1 MEEGKM
7 KFTPENKTIKT
18 MFRSYPMM
26 SIPNFQREYSWDKY
40 YYNTFFIDILEGIK
54 QEDKKLINTDYFIGT
69 MVFSG
74 SEKKDESIEVIDGQ
88 QRLTVITIL
97 LSVLTNKFKNIKEED
112 LAEATFEYIKTK
124 DDYGR
129 PIPKLKSITS
139 YPYFEAYVQSI
150 EKTDVEPATEEEI
163 NIKQTYN
170 YFESELEEMKLKR
183 KYDFNENTPYKDL
196 LIAIRDQ
203 ILQMNVIS
211 ILTEE
216 KDSAYEIFEILNA
229 KGKNLASIDLIKNT
243 IYSKF
248 HADDNAKDKIIE
260 NKWEGIKTTLRSRNP
275 NIGFATFYRH
285 YWMSKYQK
293 TTNSKLYDSFKKY
306 IKPNKKSYEEFV
318 KDLSTIAETYMKIVS
333 PNIDDYNNRKECNWL
348 IQSLKAIEKTFGVTQ
363 ARIALLALFELKS
376 NDKISSKAFKDA
388 VNYIENFIFAYTG
401 VLKNQANIYES
412 RFSKLAI
419 KLRESKNKS
428 DTNNILKEYL
438 YQEFEDRYPQ
448 KEEFLSGFVRLR
460 FSKQES
466 PTNTITKYV
475 LNKISSKLNNSE
487 VYSIDSSIEHI
498 INEDISNDN
507 TLFIGN
513 LICLEIDLNNEA
525 NDLAYEEKLEVYKKS
540 KYDQVLNFCN
550 KYPNFNENDI
560 EERSK
565 ILGEYYYDN
574 ILNESN

>member
-1 MEEGKM
+1 M

-112 LAEATFEYIKTK
+112 LAEATFEYVKTK

-170 YFESELEEMKLKR
+170 YFESELEEMKLKG
-183 KYDFNENTPYKDL
+183 KYNFNKNTPYKDL

-243 IYSKF
+243 IYSEF

-285 YWMSKYQK
+285 YWISKYRK
-293 TTNSKLYDSFKKY
+293 TTNSKLYDSFKEY
-306 IKPNKKSYEEFV
+306 IKSNKKSYEEFV
-318 KDLSTIAETYMKIVS
+318 EDLSTIAETYMKIVS
-333 PNIDDYNNRKECNWL
+333 PNIDDYDNRKEYNWL

-412 RFSKLAI
+412 RFSKLVI
-419 KLRESKNKS
+419 ELRKSKNKS
-428 DTNNILKEYL
+428 DTNNILKKYL
-438 YQEFEDRYPQ
+438 YQEFGDRYPQ

-460 FSKQES
+460 FSKQET

-525 NDLAYEEKLEVYKKS
+525 SDLAYEEKLEVYKKS

-574 ILNESN
+574 ILNESK

>member
-1 MEEGKM
+1 M

-26 SIPNFQREYSWDKY
+26 SIPNFQREYSWEKY

-74 SEKKDESIEVIDGQ
+74 SEKKDQSIEVIDGQ

-112 LAEATFEYIKTK
+112 LAKATFEYIKTR
-124 DDYGR
+124 DDYGIS
-129 PIPKLKSITS
+129 IPKLKSITS

-150 EKTDVEPATEEEI
+150 EKEDIEPATEEEI

-170 YFESELEEMKLKR
+170 YFESELEEIKLKE
-183 KYDFNENTPYKDL
+183 KYNFDKNTPYKDL

-243 IYSKF
+243 IYSEF

-260 NKWEGIKTTLRSRNP
+260 KNWEGIKTTLRSRKP
-275 NIGFATFYRH
+275 NIGIATFYRH
-285 YWMSKYQK
+285 YWISKYQK
-293 TTNSKLYDSFKKY
+293 TTNSNLYDSFKKH
-306 IKPNKKSYEEFV
+306 IESNKKSYEELV
-318 KDLSTIAETYMKIVS
+318 EDLSTTAKTYMKIVS
-333 PNIDDYNNRKECNWL
+333 PNIGDYDNKKEYNWL
-348 IQSLKAIEKTFGVTQ
+348 IQSLEAIEKTFGVTQ

-376 NDKISSKAFKDA
+376 NEKISSKAFKIA
-388 VNYIENFIFAYTG
+388 INYIENFIFAYTG
-401 VLKNQANIYES
+401 VLKNQANIYET

-419 KLRESKNKS
+419 KLRESKDKR
-428 DTNNILKEYL
+428 DTNNILEEYL
-438 YQEFEDRYPQ
+438 YHVFKDRYPQ

-460 FSKQES
+460 FSKEES
-466 PTNTITKYV
+466 IANAITKYV

-498 INEDISNDN
+498 INEDRSNDI
-507 TLFIGN
+507 TLSIGN
-513 LICLEIDLNNEA
+513 LICLEMDLNNEA
-525 NDLAYEEKLEVYKKS
+525 GNLAYEEKLEIYKKS
-540 KYDQVLNFCN
+540 KYNQVLDFCN
-550 KYPNFNENDI
+550 NYPNFNENDI
-560 EERSK
+560 EKRSK

-574 ILNESN
+574 ILNASK

>member
-1 MEEGKM
+1 M

-150 EKTDVEPATEEEI
+150 KKMDVEPATEEEI

-170 YFESELEEMKLKR
+170 YFESELEEMKLKG

-229 KGKNLASIDLIKNT
+229 KAKNLASIDLIKNT

-248 HADDNAKDKIIE
+248 HADNNAKDKIIE

-285 YWMSKYQK
+285 YWISKYQK
-293 TTNSKLYDSFKKY
+293 TTNSKLYDSFKKH
-306 IKPNKKSYEEFV
+306 IKSNKKSYEEFV
-318 KDLSTIAETYMKIVS
+318 EDLSTIAETYMKIVS
-333 PNIDDYNNRKECNWL
+333 PNIDDYNNRKEYNWL

-419 KLRESKNKS
+419 ELRESKNKS

-438 YQEFEDRYPQ
+438 YQKFEDRYPQ

-525 NDLAYEEKLEVYKKS
+525 SDLAYEEKLEVYKKS

-560 EERSK
+560 EGRSK

-574 ILNESN
+574 ILDNILNESN

>member
-1 MEEGKM
+1 M

-54 QEDKKLINTDYFIGT
+54 QEDKKPINTDYFIGT

-150 EKTDVEPATEEEI
+150 EKMDVEPATEEEI

-170 YFESELEEMKLKR
+170 YFESELEEMKLKG

-196 LIAIRDQ
+196 LIAIRNQ

-285 YWMSKYQK
+285 YWISKYQK
-293 TTNSKLYDSFKKY
+293 TTNSKLYDSFKKH
-306 IKPNKKSYEEFV
+306 IKSNKKSYEEFV
-318 KDLSTIAETYMKIVS
+318 EDLSTIAETYMKIVS
-333 PNIDDYNNRKECNWL
+333 PNIDDYNNRKEYNWL

-525 NDLAYEEKLEVYKKS
+525 SDLVYEEKLEVYKKS

-574 ILNESN
+574 ILN

>member
-1 MEEGKM
+1 M

-97 LSVLTNKFKNIKEED
+97 LSVLTNKFKNIKEKD

-150 EKTDVEPATEEEI
+150 EKMDVEPATEEEI

-170 YFESELEEMKLKR
+170 YFESELEEMKLKG

-285 YWMSKYQK
+285 YWISKYQK
-293 TTNSKLYDSFKKY
+293 TTNSKLYDSFKKH
-306 IKPNKKSYEEFV
+306 IKSNKKSYEEFIE
-318 KDLSTIAETYMKIVS
+318 DLSTIAETYMKIVS
-333 PNIDDYNNRKECNWL
+333 PNTDDYNNRKEYNWL

-363 ARIALLALFELKS
+363 ARIALLALFELKY
-376 NDKISSKAFKDA
+376 NDKISSKTFKEA

-428 DTNNILKEYL
+428 NTNNILKEYL
-438 YQEFEDRYPQ
+438 YQKFEDRYPQ

-525 NDLAYEEKLEVYKKS
+525 SDLAYEEKLEVYKKS

>member
-1 MEEGKM
+1 M
-7 KFTPENKTIKT
+7 KFTPENKIIKT

-40 YYNTFFIDILEGIK
+40 YYNTFFMDILEGIK

-150 EKTDVEPATEEEI
+150 EKMDVEPATEEEI

-285 YWMSKYQK
+285 YWISKYQK
-293 TTNSKLYDSFKKY
+293 TTNSKLYDSFKKH
-306 IKPNKKSYEEFV
+306 IKSNKKSYEEFV
-318 KDLSTIAETYMKIVS
+318 EDLSTIAETYMKLVS
-333 PNIDDYNNRKECNWL
+333 PNIDDYNNRKEYNWL
-348 IQSLKAIEKTFGVTQ
+348 VQSLKAIEKTFGVTQ

-428 DTNNILKEYL
+428 DTNNILKKYL

-525 NDLAYEEKLEVYKKS
+525 SDLAYEEKLEVYKKS

>member
-1 MEEGKM
+1 M
-7 KFTPENKTIKT
+7 KFTPEKKTIKT
-18 MFRSYPMM
+18 MFSSYPMM

-112 LAEATFEYIKTK
+112 LAEATFKYIKTK
-124 DDYGR
+124 DDYGS

-170 YFESELEEMKLKR
+170 YFESELEEMKLKG
-183 KYDFNENTPYKDL
+183 KYDFNENTLYKDL

-229 KGKNLASIDLIKNT
+229 KGKNLASIDLIKNS

-260 NKWEGIKTTLRSRNP
+260 SKWEGIKTTLRSRNP

-285 YWMSKYQK
+285 YWISKYQK
-293 TTNSKLYDSFKKY
+293 TTNSKLYDSFKKH
-306 IKPNKKSYEEFV
+306 IKSSKKSYEEFV
-318 KDLSTIAETYMKIVS
+318 EDLSTIAETYMEIVS
-333 PNIDDYNNRKECNWL
+333 PNIDDYNNRKEYNWL

-363 ARIALLALFELKS
+363 ARIALLALFELKFKS

-419 KLRESKNKS
+419 KLRESENKS
-428 DTNNILKEYL
+428 DTNNILEEYL

-448 KEEFLSGFVRLR
+448 KEEFLSGFIRLR
-460 FSKQES
+460 FSKEES
-466 PTNTITKYV
+466 PTNAITKYV

-525 NDLAYEEKLEVYKKS
+525 SDLAYEEKLEVYKKS
-540 KYDQVLNFCN
+540 KYNQVRNFCN

>member
-1 MEEGKM
+1 M

-97 LSVLTNKFKNIKEED
+97 LSVLTSKFKNIKEED

-150 EKTDVEPATEEEI
+150 EKMDVEPATEEEI

-170 YFESELEEMKLKR
+170 YFESELEEMKLKG

-285 YWMSKYQK
+285 YWISKYQK
-293 TTNSKLYDSFKKY
+293 TTNSKLYDSFKKH
-306 IKPNKKSYEEFV
+306 IKSNKKSYEKFV
-318 KDLSTIAETYMKIVS
+318 KDLSAMAETYMKIVS
-333 PNIDDYNNRKECNWL
+333 PNIDDYNNRKEYNWL

-363 ARIALLALFELKS
+363 ARIALLALFKLKS
-376 NDKISSKAFKDA
+376 NNEISSKAFKDA

-419 KLRESKNKS
+419 KLRESKDKS

-438 YQEFEDRYPQ
+438 YQAFEDRYPQ

-460 FSKQES
+460 FSKEES

-525 NDLAYEEKLEVYKKS
+525 SDLAYEEKLEVYKKS

-574 ILNESN
+574 ILNESK

>member
-1 MEEGKM
+1 
-7 KFTPENKTIKT
+7 

-150 EKTDVEPATEEEI
+150 EKTDVEPVTEEEI

-170 YFESELEEMKLKR
+170 YFESELEEMKLKG
-183 KYDFNENTPYKDL
+183 KYDFNENTLYKDL

-211 ILTEE
+211 ILTEA

-229 KGKNLASIDLIKNT
+229 KGKNLASIDLIKNS

-285 YWMSKYQK
+285 YWISKYQK
-293 TTNSKLYDSFKKY
+293 TTNSKLYDSFKKH
-306 IKPNKKSYEEFV
+306 IKSNKKSYEEFV
-318 KDLSTIAETYMKIVS
+318 EDLSTIAETYMKIVS
-333 PNIDDYNNRKECNWL
+333 PNIDDYDNRKECNWL

-419 KLRESKNKS
+419 KLRESENKS

-460 FSKQES
+460 FSKEES

-525 NDLAYEEKLEVYKKS
+525 SDLAYEEKLEVYKKS
-540 KYDQVLNFCN
+540 KYNQIRIFCN
-550 KYPNFNENDI
+550 NYPNFNENDI

-574 ILNESN
+574 ILNKSN

>member
-150 EKTDVEPATEEEI
+150 EKMDVEPATEEEI

-229 KGKNLASIDLIKNT
+229 KGKNRASIDLIKNT

-525 NDLAYEEKLEVYKKS
+525 SDLAYEEKLEVYKKS

>member
-1 MEEGKM
+1 M

-170 YFESELEEMKLKR
+170 YFESELEEMKLKG

-248 HADDNAKDKIIE
+248 HADNNAKDKIIE
-260 NKWEGIKTTLRSRNP
+260 SKWEGIKTILRSRNP

-285 YWMSKYQK
+285 YWISKYQK
-293 TTNSKLYDSFKKY
+293 TTNSKLYDSFKKH
-306 IKPNKKSYEEFV
+306 IKSNKKSYEEFIE
-318 KDLSTIAETYMKIVS
+318 DLSTIAETYMKIVS
-333 PNIDDYNNRKECNWL
+333 PNIDDYNNRKEYDWL

-460 FSKQES
+460 FSKEES

-487 VYSIDSSIEHI
+487 VYSRDSSIEHI

-513 LICLEIDLNNEA
+513 LICLESDLNNEA
-525 NDLAYEEKLEVYKKS
+525 SDLAYEEKLEVYKKS

-560 EERSK
+560 EERSR

>member
-1 MEEGKM
+1 M

-112 LAEATFEYIKTK
+112 LAEATFEYVKTK

-285 YWMSKYQK
+285 YWISKYRK

-306 IKPNKKSYEEFV
+306 IKSNKKSYEEFV
-318 KDLSTIAETYMKIVS
+318 EDLSTIAETYMKIVS
-333 PNIDDYNNRKECNWL
+333 PNIDDYDNRKEYNWL

-419 KLRESKNKS
+419 KLRESENKS
-428 DTNNILKEYL
+428 DTNIILKEYL

-460 FSKQES
+460 FSKQET

-525 NDLAYEEKLEVYKKS
+525 SDLAYEEKLEVYKKS

>member
-1 MEEGKM
+1 M

-112 LAEATFEYIKTK
+112 LAEATFEYVKTK

-229 KGKNLASIDLIKNT
+229 KGKNLA
-243 IYSKF
+243 
-248 HADDNAKDKIIE
+248 
-260 NKWEGIKTTLRSRNP
+260 RSRNP

-306 IKPNKKSYEEFV
+306 IKSNKKSYEEFV
-318 KDLSTIAETYMKIVS
+318 EDLSTIAETYMKIVS
-333 PNIDDYNNRKECNWL
+333 PNIDDYDNRKEYNWL

-419 KLRESKNKS
+419 KLRESENKS
-428 DTNNILKEYL
+428 DTNIILKEYL

-460 FSKQES
+460 FSKQET

-525 NDLAYEEKLEVYKKS
+525 SDLAYEEKLEVYKKS

>member
-1 MEEGKM
+1 M

-150 EKTDVEPATEEEI
+150 EKMDVEPATEEEI

-525 NDLAYEEKLEVYKKS
+525 SDLAYEEKLEVYKKS

-560 EERSK
+560 EDRSK
-565 ILGEYYYDN
+565 ILWEYYYDN

>member
-1 MEEGKM
+1 M

-150 EKTDVEPATEEEI
+150 EKTDVEPVTEEEI

-170 YFESELEEMKLKR
+170 YFESELEEMKLKG
-183 KYDFNENTPYKDL
+183 KYDFNENTLYKDL

-211 ILTEE
+211 ILTEA

-229 KGKNLASIDLIKNT
+229 KGKNLASIDLIKNS

-285 YWMSKYQK
+285 YWISKYQK
-293 TTNSKLYDSFKKY
+293 TTNSKLYDSFKKH
-306 IKPNKKSYEEFV
+306 IKSNKKSYEEFV
-318 KDLSTIAETYMKIVS
+318 EDLSTIAETYMKIVS
-333 PNIDDYNNRKECNWL
+333 PNIDDYDNRKECNWL

-419 KLRESKNKS
+419 KLRESENKS

-460 FSKQES
+460 FSKEES

-525 NDLAYEEKLEVYKKS
+525 SDLAYEEKLEVYKKS
-540 KYDQVLNFCN
+540 KYNQIRIFCN
-550 KYPNFNENDI
+550 NYPNFNENDI

-574 ILNESN
+574 ILNKSN

>member
-1 MEEGKM
+1 M

-150 EKTDVEPATEEEI
+150 EKMDVEPATEEEI

-293 TTNSKLYDSFKKY
+293 TTNSKLYDSFKKH
-306 IKPNKKSYEEFV
+306 IKSNKKSYEKFV

-333 PNIDDYNNRKECNWL
+333 PNIDDYNNRKEYNWL

-428 DTNNILKEYL
+428 DTNNILKKYL
-438 YQEFEDRYPQ
+438 YKEFEDRYPQ

-525 NDLAYEEKLEVYKKS
+525 SDLAYEEKLEVYKKS

>member
-1 MEEGKM
+1 M

-285 YWMSKYQK
+285 YWISKYQK
-293 TTNSKLYDSFKKY
+293 TTNSKLYDSFKKH
-306 IKPNKKSYEEFV
+306 IKSNKKSYEEFV
-318 KDLSTIAETYMKIVS
+318 EDLSTIAETYMKIVS
-333 PNIDDYNNRKECNWL
+333 PNIDDYNNRKEYNWL

-388 VNYIENFIFAYTG
+388 VKYIENFIFAYTG

-525 NDLAYEEKLEVYKKS
+525 RDLAYEEKLEVYKKS
-540 KYDQVLNFCN
+540 KYNQVRNFCN
-550 KYPNFNENDI
+550 KYPNFNENNI
-560 EERSK
+560 EERSQ

-574 ILNESN
+574 ILNKSN

>member
-1 MEEGKM
+1 M

-112 LAEATFEYIKTK
+112 LAEATFEYVKTK

-170 YFESELEEMKLKR
+170 YFESELEEMKLKG
-183 KYDFNENTPYKDL
+183 KYNFNKNTPYKDL

-285 YWMSKYQK
+285 YWISKYRK
-293 TTNSKLYDSFKKY
+293 TTNSKLYDSFKEY
-306 IKPNKKSYEEFV
+306 IKSNKKSYEEFV
-318 KDLSTIAETYMKIVS
+318 EDLSTIAETYMKIVS
-333 PNIDDYNNRKECNWL
+333 PNIDDYDNRKEYNWL

-363 ARIALLALFELKS
+363 ARIALLALFELKFKS

-428 DTNNILKEYL
+428 DTNNILKKYL
-438 YQEFEDRYPQ
+438 YQEFGDRYPQ

-460 FSKQES
+460 FSKQET

-525 NDLAYEEKLEVYKKS
+525 SDLAYEEKLEVYKKS

-574 ILNESN
+574 ILNESK

>member
-1 MEEGKM
+1 M

-97 LSVLTNKFKNIKEED
+97 LSVLTSKFKNIKEED

-150 EKTDVEPATEEEI
+150 EKMDVEPATEEEI

-170 YFESELEEMKLKR
+170 YFESELEEMKLKG

-285 YWMSKYQK
+285 YWISKYQK
-293 TTNSKLYDSFKKY
+293 TTNSKLYDSFKKH
-306 IKPNKKSYEEFV
+306 IKSNKKSYEKFV
-318 KDLSTIAETYMKIVS
+318 KDLSTMAETYMKIVS
-333 PNIDDYNNRKECNWL
+333 PNIDDYNNRKEYNWL

-363 ARIALLALFELKS
+363 ARIALLALFKLKS
-376 NDKISSKAFKDA
+376 NNEISSKAFKDA

-419 KLRESKNKS
+419 KLRESKDKS

-438 YQEFEDRYPQ
+438 YQAFEDRYPQ

-460 FSKQES
+460 FSKEES

-513 LICLEIDLNNEA
+513 LICLEIDLNNEDS
-525 NDLAYEEKLEVYKKS
+525 DLAYEEKLEVYKKS

-574 ILNESN
+574 ILNESK

>member
-1 MEEGKM
+1 M
-7 KFTPENKTIKT
+7 KFTPENETIKS

-26 SIPNFQREYSWDKY
+26 SIPNFQREYSWEEY

-74 SEKKDESIEVIDGQ
+74 SKKDESIEVIDGQ

-112 LAEATFEYIKTK
+112 LAKATFEYIKTK
-124 DDYGR
+124 DDYGK
-129 PIPKLKSITS
+129 PIPKLKSNTS
-139 YPYFEAYVQSI
+139 YPYFEGYVQSI
-150 EKTDVEPATEEEI
+150 EKTDDEPATEEEI

-170 YFESELEEMKLKR
+170 YFESELEEMKLKG
-183 KYDFNENTPYKDL
+183 KYNFNKNIPYKDL
-196 LIAIRDQ
+196 LIVIRDQ

-229 KGKNLASIDLIKNT
+229 KGKNLASIDLIKNA
-243 IYSKF
+243 IYSEF
-248 HADDNAKDKIIE
+248 HTDENAKDKIIE
-260 NKWEGIKTTLRSRNP
+260 NKWEGIKTILRSRNP

-285 YWMSKYQK
+285 YWISKYKK
-293 TTNSKLYDSFKKY
+293 TTNLKLYDSFKEY
-306 IKPNKKSYEEFV
+306 IKPNKKSYEKFV
-318 KDLSTIAETYMKIVS
+318 EDLSTTAETYMKIVS
-333 PNIDDYNNRKECNWL
+333 PNIDDYDNRKEYNWL

-376 NDKISSKAFKDA
+376 NDMISSKAFKDA

-412 RFSKLAI
+412 RFSRLAI
-419 KLRESKNKS
+419 KLRESNNKS

-438 YQEFEDRYPQ
+438 YQVFEDRYPQ

-460 FSKQES
+460 FSKQET

-487 VYSIDSSIEHI
+487 LYSMDSSIEHI
-498 INEDISNDN
+498 INEDISNEN

-525 NDLAYEEKLEVYKKS
+525 SDLAHEEKVEVYKKS

-574 ILNESN
+574 ILNERTSESN

>member
-1 MEEGKM
+1 M

-112 LAEATFEYIKTK
+112 LSEATFEYVKTK

-170 YFESELEEMKLKR
+170 YFESELEEMKLKG
-183 KYDFNENTPYKDL
+183 KYNFNKNTPYKDL

-285 YWMSKYQK
+285 YWISKYRK

-306 IKPNKKSYEEFV
+306 IKSNKKSYEEFV
-318 KDLSTIAETYMKIVS
+318 EDLSTIAETYMKIVS
-333 PNIDDYNNRKECNWL
+333 PNIDDYDNRKEYNWL

-460 FSKQES
+460 FSKQET

-525 NDLAYEEKLEVYKKS
+525 SDLDYEEKLEVYKKS
-540 KYDQVLNFCN
+540 KYDQVLIFCN
-550 KYPNFNENDI
+550 KYPNFNENNI

-565 ILGEYYYDN
+565 ILGEYYYDY

>member
-1 MEEGKM
+1 M
-7 KFTPENKTIKT
+7 KFTPENKMIKT
-18 MFRSYPMM
+18 VFRSYPMM

-40 YYNTFFIDILEGIK
+40 YYNVFFIDILEGIR

-97 LSVLTNKFKNIKEED
+97 LSVLTNKFKIIKEED
-112 LAEATFEYIKTK
+112 LAKATFEYIKTK

-163 NIKQTYN
+163 NIKQTYD
-170 YFESELEEMKLKR
+170 YFESELEQMKLKE
-183 KYDFNENTPYKDL
+183 KYGFNENIPYKDL

-216 KDSAYEIFEILNA
+216 KESAYEIFEILNA

-260 NKWEGIKTTLRSRNP
+260 KKWEGIKNTLRSRNA
-275 NIGFATFYRH
+275 NVGFATFYRH
-285 YWMSKYQK
+285 YWISKYQK
-293 TTNSKLYDSFKKY
+293 TTNRKLYDSFKRY
-306 IKPNKKSYEEFV
+306 IKSNKNAYEEFV
-318 KDLSTIAETYMKIVS
+318 EELSNEAETYMKIVRS
-333 PNIDDYNNRKECNWL
+333 NIEDYDNRKEYNWL
-348 IQSLKAIEKTFGVTQ
+348 IQSLKAIEETFGVTQ
-363 ARIALLALFELKS
+363 ARIALLPLFELKS
-376 NDKISSKAFKDA
+376 NDIISSKAFKIA
-388 VNYIENFIFAYTG
+388 INYIENFIFAYTG

-412 RFSKLAI
+412 RFSRLAI
-419 KLRESKNKS
+419 KLRESKSKS
-428 DTNNILKEYL
+428 DTNNILNEYL
-438 YQEFEDRYPQ
+438 YQAFKDRYPE
-448 KEEFLSGFVRLR
+448 KEEFISSFVHLR
-460 FSKQES
+460 FSKENTS
-466 PTNTITKYV
+466 TNTITKYA
-475 LNKISSKLNNSE
+475 LNKISCKLNNNETFS
-487 VYSIDSSIEHI
+487 SDSSVEHI
-498 INEDISNDN
+498 INEDLTNEN
-507 TLFIGN
+507 TLLIGN

-525 NDLAYEEKLEVYKKS
+525 SDLAYEEKLEVYKKS
-540 KYDQVLNFCN
+540 KYNQVLNFCKN
-550 KYPNFNENDI
+550 NPDFNEDEI
-560 EERSK
+560 EKRSK
-565 ILGEYYYDN
+565 ILGEYYYN
-574 ILNESN
+574 YILN

>member
-1 MEEGKM
+1 M

-97 LSVLTNKFKNIKEED
+97 LSVLTSKFKNIKEED

-150 EKTDVEPATEEEI
+150 EKMDVEPATEEEI

-170 YFESELEEMKLKR
+170 YFESELEEMKLKG

-203 ILQMNVIS
+203 ILQMNIIS

-285 YWMSKYQK
+285 YWISKYQK
-293 TTNSKLYDSFKKY
+293 TTNSKLYDSFKKH
-306 IKPNKKSYEEFV
+306 IKSNKKSYEKFV
-318 KDLSTIAETYMKIVS
+318 KDLSTMAETYMKIVS
-333 PNIDDYNNRKECNWL
+333 PNIDDYNNRKEYNWL

-363 ARIALLALFELKS
+363 ARIALLALFKLKS
-376 NDKISSKAFKDA
+376 NNEISSKAFKDA

-419 KLRESKNKS
+419 KLRESKDKS

-438 YQEFEDRYPQ
+438 YQAFEDRYPQ

-460 FSKQES
+460 FSKEES

-525 NDLAYEEKLEVYKKS
+525 SDLAYEEKLEVYKKS

-574 ILNESN
+574 ILNESK

>member
-1 MEEGKM
+1 M

-97 LSVLTNKFKNIKEED
+97 LSVLTSKFKNIKEED

-150 EKTDVEPATEEEI
+150 EKMDVEPATEEEI

-170 YFESELEEMKLKR
+170 YFESELEEMKLKG

-285 YWMSKYQK
+285 YWISKYQK
-293 TTNSKLYDSFKKY
+293 TTNSKLYDSFKKH
-306 IKPNKKSYEEFV
+306 IKSNKKSYEKFV
-318 KDLSTIAETYMKIVS
+318 KDLSTMAETYMKIVS
-333 PNIDDYNNRKECNWL
+333 PDIDDYNNRKEYNWL

-363 ARIALLALFELKS
+363 ARIALLALFKLKS
-376 NDKISSKAFKDA
+376 NNEISSKAFKDA

-419 KLRESKNKS
+419 KLRESKDKS

-438 YQEFEDRYPQ
+438 YQAFEDRYPQ

-460 FSKQES
+460 FSKEES

-525 NDLAYEEKLEVYKKS
+525 SDLAYEEKLEVYKKS

-574 ILNESN
+574 ILNESK

>member
-1 MEEGKM
+1 M

>member
-1 MEEGKM
+1 M

-97 LSVLTNKFKNIKEED
+97 LSVLTSKFKNIKEED

-150 EKTDVEPATEEEI
+150 EKMDVEPATEEEI

-170 YFESELEEMKLKR
+170 YFESELEEMKLKG
-183 KYDFNENTPYKDL
+183 KYDFNENIPYKDL

-285 YWMSKYQK
+285 YWISKYQK
-293 TTNSKLYDSFKKY
+293 TTNSKLYDSFKKH
-306 IKPNKKSYEEFV
+306 IKSNKKSYEKFV
-318 KDLSTIAETYMKIVS
+318 KDLSTMAETYMKIVS
-333 PNIDDYNNRKECNWL
+333 PNIDDYNNRKEYNWL

-363 ARIALLALFELKS
+363 ARIALLALFKLKS
-376 NDKISSKAFKDA
+376 NNEISSKAFKDA

-419 KLRESKNKS
+419 KLRESKDKS

-438 YQEFEDRYPQ
+438 YQAFEDRYPQ

-460 FSKQES
+460 FSKEES

-525 NDLAYEEKLEVYKKS
+525 SDLAYEEKLEVYKKS

-574 ILNESN
+574 ILNESK

>member
-1 MEEGKM
+1 M

-112 LAEATFEYIKTK
+112 LSEATFEYVKTK

-170 YFESELEEMKLKR
+170 YFESELEEMKLKG
-183 KYDFNENTPYKDL
+183 KYDFNENTLYKDL

-285 YWMSKYQK
+285 YWISKYRK

-306 IKPNKKSYEEFV
+306 IKSNKKSYEEFV
-318 KDLSTIAETYMKIVS
+318 EDLSTIAETYMKIVS
-333 PNIDDYNNRKECNWL
+333 PNIDDYDNRKEYNWL

-460 FSKQES
+460 FSKQET

-525 NDLAYEEKLEVYKKS
+525 SDLAYEEKLEVYKKS
-540 KYDQVLNFCN
+540 KYDQVLIFCN
-550 KYPNFNENDI
+550 KYPNFNENNI

-565 ILGEYYYDN
+565 ILGEYYYDY

>member
-1 MEEGKM
+1 M

-112 LAEATFEYIKTK
+112 LSEATFEYVKTK

-170 YFESELEEMKLKR
+170 YFESELEEMKLKG
-183 KYDFNENTPYKDL
+183 KYNFNKNTPYKDL

-285 YWMSKYQK
+285 YWISKYRK

-306 IKPNKKSYEEFV
+306 IKSNKKSYEEFV
-318 KDLSTIAETYMKIVS
+318 EDLSTIAETYMKIVS
-333 PNIDDYNNRKECNWL
+333 PNIDDYDNRKEYNWL

-460 FSKQES
+460 FSKQET

-525 NDLAYEEKLEVYKKS
+525 SDLAYEEKLEVYKKS
-540 KYDQVLNFCN
+540 KYYQVLIFCN
-550 KYPNFNENDI
+550 KYPNFNENNI

-565 ILGEYYYDN
+565 ILGEYYYDY

>member
-1 MEEGKM
+1 M

-97 LSVLTNKFKNIKEED
+97 LSVLTSKFKNIKEED

-150 EKTDVEPATEEEI
+150 EKMDVEPATEEEI

-170 YFESELEEMKLKR
+170 YFESELEEMKLKG

-285 YWMSKYQK
+285 YWISKYQK
-293 TTNSKLYDSFKKY
+293 TTNSKLYDSFKRH
-306 IKPNKKSYEEFV
+306 IKSNKKSYEKFV
-318 KDLSTIAETYMKIVS
+318 KDLSTMAETYMKIVS
-333 PNIDDYNNRKECNWL
+333 PNIDDYNNRKEYNWL

-363 ARIALLALFELKS
+363 ARIALLALFKLKS
-376 NDKISSKAFKDA
+376 NNEISSKAFKDA

-419 KLRESKNKS
+419 KLRESKDKS

-438 YQEFEDRYPQ
+438 YQAFEDRYPQ

-460 FSKQES
+460 FSKEES

-525 NDLAYEEKLEVYKKS
+525 SDLAYEEKLEVYKKS

-574 ILNESN
+574 ILNESK

>member
-1 MEEGKM
+1 M

-112 LAEATFEYIKTK
+112 LSEATFEYVKTK

-170 YFESELEEMKLKR
+170 YFESELEEMKLKG
-183 KYDFNENTPYKDL
+183 KYNFNKNTPYKDL

-285 YWMSKYQK
+285 YWISKYRK

-306 IKPNKKSYEEFV
+306 IKSNKKSYEEFV
-318 KDLSTIAETYMKIVS
+318 EDLSTIAETYMKIVS
-333 PNIDDYNNRKECNWL
+333 PNIDDYDNRKEYNWL

-460 FSKQES
+460 FSKQET

-525 NDLAYEEKLEVYKKS
+525 SDLAYEEKLEVYKKS
-540 KYDQVLNFCN
+540 KYNQVLIFCN
-550 KYPNFNENDI
+550 KYPNFNENNI

-565 ILGEYYYDN
+565 ILGEYYYDY

>member
-150 EKTDVEPATEEEI
+150 EKMDVEPATEEEI

-333 PNIDDYNNRKECNWL
+333 PNIDDYDNRKEYNWL

-460 FSKQES
+460 FSKQET

-525 NDLAYEEKLEVYKKS
+525 SDLAYEEKLEVYKKS

>member
-1 MEEGKM
+1 M

-40 YYNTFFIDILEGIK
+40 YYNTYFIDILEGIK

-112 LAEATFEYIKTK
+112 LSEATFEYVKTK

-170 YFESELEEMKLKR
+170 YFESELEEMKLKG
-183 KYDFNENTPYKDL
+183 KYNFNKNTPYKDL

-285 YWMSKYQK
+285 YWISKYRK

-306 IKPNKKSYEEFV
+306 IKSNKKSYEEFV
-318 KDLSTIAETYMKIVS
+318 EDLSTIAETYMKIVS
-333 PNIDDYNNRKECNWL
+333 PNIDDYDNRKEYNWL

-460 FSKQES
+460 FSKQET

-525 NDLAYEEKLEVYKKS
+525 SDLAYEEKLEVYKKS
-540 KYDQVLNFCN
+540 KYDQVLIFCN
-550 KYPNFNENDI
+550 KYPNFNENNI

-565 ILGEYYYDN
+565 ILGEYYYDY